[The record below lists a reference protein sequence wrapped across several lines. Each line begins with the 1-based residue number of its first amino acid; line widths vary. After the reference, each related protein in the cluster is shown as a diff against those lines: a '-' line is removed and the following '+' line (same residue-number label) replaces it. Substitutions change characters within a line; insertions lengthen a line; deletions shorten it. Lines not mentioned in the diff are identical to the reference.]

1 MEDSSV
7 KAKQASKASTALAQ
21 SDFEALLELKK
32 GIEKDPSGKVLD
44 SWDSKSLA
52 SDGCPRNWFG
62 ITCNEGHVT
71 AITLN
76 GLGLVGNFS
85 FPVIVGLKLLR
96 NLSIS
101 SNQLTG
107 TISNIGS
114 IRSLQ
119 FLDLSVNAFHGVI
132 PSGIA
137 NLKDLVLLNLSSN
150 SFDGTFPSGF
160 SNLKRLKYLD
170 LRSNVFSG
178 DIMKLL
184 SQLQS
189 VVHVDLSSNQLS
201 GSLDLGIGTS
211 HFISSIQYL
220 NISQNLLVGELF
232 AHDGMP
238 YFDSLE
244 VLDASNNQL
253 VGTIP
258 SFNFIVSLRILR
270 LGSNRLSG
278 SLPEAL
284 LQESSMIL
292 SELDLSLNQLK
303 GPVGS
308 ITSTTLKKLNISSNK
323 LSGSLP
329 YRIGHC
335 AVIDLSNN
343 LLSGDLSRIQGWG
356 NYVEVIE
363 LSSNSL
369 TGTLPDKTSEFLRL
383 TAFKV
388 CNNSLQ
394 GVLPSILA
402 TYPELKVV
410 DLSLNRLNGSLLP
423 SFFMSTKLT
432 DLNLSSNNF
441 TGSIPLQD
449 IKNLPSV
456 SSTGNLSLLTLDLSH
471 NSLTGNLPPEI
482 AKFHNLEILNLSD
495 NKLEGSFPDGLPNE
509 LKGFNVSLNNFSGA
523 IPNNLR
529 GFPDSSF
536 HPGNSLLKFGS
547 FPLSPKG
554 SSDLNLKPHRSQ
566 IKPVTRIVL
575 IVGLVGGAA
584 IIALVCVMIY
594 YRNNWQETRSEGL
607 KRNVGK
613 ETVCQGEYSLSHT
626 SVPYRS
632 KDTSSSSFSFRQ
644 ELLSSSKKSSAFDHG
659 NSSFILNDPK
669 YLGHLESTRRDEGLA
684 SPMSIL
690 SSSNASPS
698 KAEFPFESSSALKVR
713 SPDKLAGDL
722 HLFDGSLALTADE
735 LSRAPA
741 EVIGRSCHGT
751 LYKAT
756 LDSGNVLAIKWL
768 KEGIAKGK
776 KEFAREVKKL
786 GYIKHPNLVSLQGYY
801 WTEPRKL
808 PPLSLDERLRVA
820 IDVARCLSYLHNER
834 AIPHGNLKS
843 TNILLET
850 HNLTAR
856 LADYSLHRILTSA
869 GTAEQV
875 LNAGALGYRPPEF
888 ASSSKPCPSLKSD
901 VYAFGVILMELLT
914 GKSSGEIVSGST
926 GMVDLTDWV
935 RLLASENRAD
945 DCFDPMILERD
956 NIEQTHRTLDAML
969 QVALRCI
976 LPAQERP
983 DMKSVYEDLSP
994 VFELPNQIYR
1004 VKNGSLDSV
1013 SMAAIEGLMKN
1024 IIPGYQV

>member
-1 MEDSSV
+1 MQRFSSV
-7 KAKQASKASTALAQ
+7 ILLFLVVTALAQ

-432 DLNLSSNNF
+432 HLNLSSNNF

-495 NKLEGSFPDGLPNE
+495 NKLEGSIPDGLPNE
-509 LKGFNVSLNNFSGA
+509 LKGFN
-523 IPNNLR
+523 

-801 WTEPRKL
+801 WGPKEHEKLIISNYVNARCLAFYLQQTEPRKL

-983 DMKSVYEDLSP
+983 DMKSVYEDLS
-994 VFELPNQIYR
+994 VIVLQ
-1004 VKNGSLDSV
+1004 KGKQK
-1013 SMAAIEGLMKN
+1013 GL
-1024 IIPGYQV
+1024 